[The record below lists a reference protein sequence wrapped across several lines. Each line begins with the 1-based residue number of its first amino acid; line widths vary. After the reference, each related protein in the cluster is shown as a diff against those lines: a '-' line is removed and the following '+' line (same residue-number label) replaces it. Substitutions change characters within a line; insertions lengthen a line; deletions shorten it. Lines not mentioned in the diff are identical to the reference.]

1 MKIDFKNNVTVKDS
15 MIFESIFE
23 EELQLSLEEK
33 TELLENCEKTWMFVD
48 GEIAG
53 EIYTISVQKLIGEG
67 VEEPDDQKIVD
78 DITPYVDYGVY
89 YHSTS
94 ILPRFRGLGL
104 SKIFKCFHN
113 GYLKGLGYKVIV
125 GHSTSDEIEK
135 VNESLGAKHIRTH
148 ENWYETDRAAKFY
161 ELYI

>member
-1 MKIDFKNNVTVKDS
+1 MKIEFKNNVTVKDS

-89 YHSTS
+89 YHST
-94 ILPRFRGLGL
+94 
-104 SKIFKCFHN
+104 
-113 GYLKGLGYKVIV
+113 
-125 GHSTSDEIEK
+125 
-135 VNESLGAKHIRTH
+135 
-148 ENWYETDRAAKFY
+148 
-161 ELYI
+161 

>member
-1 MKIDFKNNVTVKDS
+1 MITFKNKIPISDTMV
-15 MIFESIFE
+15 FESIFE
-23 EELQLSLEEK
+23 PELQLDLDEK
-33 TELLENCEKTWMFVD
+33 EELLENCECTYMYVD

-53 EIYTISVQKLIGEG
+53 EIYTISVPKLIAEG

-78 DITPYVDYGVY
+78 DVTPYIDGGVY

-94 ILPRFRGLGL
+94 ILPKFRGEGL
-104 SKIFKCFHN
+104 SKMFKCFHN

-135 VNESLGAKHIRTH
+135 VNEFLGAKHIRTH
-148 ENWYETDRAAKFY
+148 ENWYDTGRKSSFY
-161 ELYI
+161 ELPL